1 MTQINIQQQFLT
13 MRLPGMAA
21 AYSELLENTNKGT
34 MSFDD
39 KLQFLLEREDVVRNN
54 RLLERKLKIAKLK
67 YNVGLEQISFTS
79 TRGVSRETLLDLA
92 HCKWIE
98 RKQNIIVTGA
108 TGVGKT
114 YLACGLG
121 HKACREGY
129 NVLYIR
135 LPRFL
140 EQCLI
145 SRSDNEYVK
154 TITKI
159 GRVDVLILDDWGIG
173 AMNEM
178 QRKDVL
184 EIIEERYQRASTII
198 VSQLPVKNWHEL
210 IGEQIVADAILD
222 RIVHNSHRL
231 QISGGSMRKK
241 LD

>member
-1 MTQINIQQQFLT
+1 MTQINIQQYFLS
-13 MRLPGMAA
+13 MRLSGMAS
-21 AYSELLENTNKGT
+21 AYNELLESTNRGEL
-34 MSFDD
+34 SFDD
-39 KLQFLLEREDVVRNN
+39 KLQYLLERESLIRDN
-54 RLLERKLKIAKLK
+54 RVLERRLKNAKLK
-67 YNVGLEQISFTS
+67 YNTALEEISFGPTK
-79 TRGVSRETLLDLA
+79 GIGRETLLDLS
-92 HCKWIE
+92 HCKWIDK
-98 RKQNIIVTGA
+98 KQNIIITGA

-145 SRSDNEYVK
+145 SRSDNEYIK

-159 GRVDVLILDDWGIG
+159 GKIDVLILDDWGIG
-173 AMNEM
+173 SMNEM
-178 QRKDVL
+178 QRKDIL
-184 EIIEERYQRASTII
+184 ELIEERYQRASTII
-198 VSQLPVKNWHEL
+198 VAQLPVKNWHEI

-222 RIVHNSHRL
+222 RVVHNAHRL
-231 QISGGSMRKK
+231 QINGGSMRKK